1 MSYLGLMSIVR
12 PKSRAD
18 RLDLLTRVLAD
29 RPGTTA
35 RELAREFGQSVRTVF
50 RDLDALRDRGYP
62 IDSARGRGGGLRLH
76 SSWGLG
82 RVLLS
87 RDEALGTLLG
97 LAIAEKLGSPMF
109 TPETARARRKI
120 ADAFPASERR
130 RIAPLRERVFIGEP
144 ASAQIRR
151 SYGAPAAAPMRRL
164 QAAFVDESVVQTEY
178 VKEGGAH
185 SHRLIEPHA
194 LIINWPAWYVV
205 GYDRLREAART
216 FRLDRFVSV
225 EITPERFRSR
235 AQQLVDDLLEQGVRL
250 ERI

>member
-1 MSYLGLMSIVR
+1 MSIVR

-50 RDLDALRDRGYP
+50 RDLDSLRERGYP
-62 IDSARGRGGGLRLH
+62 IDAARGRGGGLRLH
-76 SSWGLG
+76 GNWGLG

-97 LAIAEKLGSPMF
+97 LAIAEKLGSPML
-109 TPETARARRKI
+109 TAETGRARRKI
-120 ADAFPASERR
+120 ADAFPAAERR

-144 ASAQIRR
+144 ASAQVRR
-151 SYGAPAAAPMRRL
+151 SYGTPAAAPMRRL
-164 QAAFVDESVVQTEY
+164 QAAFVDERVVQTEY
-178 VKEGGAH
+178 VKDGGAH
-185 SHRLIEPHA
+185 SHRVIEPHA

-205 GYDRLREAART
+205 GYDRLREAPRT

-225 EITPERFRSR
+225 EIMPERFRSR
-235 AQQLVDDLLEQGVRL
+235 ARQLVHDLLEQGVRL